1 MDWGTT
7 AGQHKRIQ
15 RNIQAEQGT
24 HAWVRTTAV
33 AAFIV
38 AVSAFADTLPVLT
51 AHDEQHETPF
61 ALSTPLPR
69 CAGSWTERA
78 S

>member
-7 AGQHKRIQ
+7 AGQHKRSQ

-24 HAWVRTTAV
+24 LAWVRTTAV

-38 AVSAFADTLPVLT
+38 AVSAFAEHRPCSQHATISTKHSAPWHCLP
-51 AHDEQHETPF
+51 
-61 ALSTPLPR
+61 ALRGQLD
-69 CAGSWTERA
+69 G
-78 S
+78 